1 MMRISSPFAVGH
13 AQCLCLSRLHT
24 EFQVNG
30 APFPPTCH
38 IALLLHLSANSS
50 LQPREFIITAHMAHE
65 CFGSQWILCE
75 LHEECQLLGQ
85 GLVWAKTKVLVGT
98 SGACIYPE
106 LDSTVLRVAQCPRGR
121 EKRQLQKHK
130 ANFWDPL
137 LVFSRA

>member
-1 MMRISSPFAVGH
+1 MRISSPFAVGL
-13 AQCLCLSRLHT
+13 AQRLCLSRLHT
-24 EFQVNG
+24 EFQVKG
-30 APFPPTCH
+30 APSPHYMPHSPAPPPFH
-38 IALLLHLSANSS
+38 
-50 LQPREFIITAHMAHE
+50 EFIITAHMAHE

-85 GLVWAKTKVLVGT
+85 GRVWAKTKVLVGT

-106 LDSTVLRVAQCPRGR
+106 LDSTVLCVAQCPRGR